1 MALIK
6 CPECGNEV
14 SSVAVSCPKCGYP
27 INSNTA
33 SSFASMTSD
42 VPSASNAMAA
52 NEAFP
57 QLPTLMD
64 VGKQLSLF
72 SVPEITD
79 AYFVSEINA
88 TNYIPEGKVNIAAR
102 TNGISIHSGF
112 NIFPISYEQ
121 IIELKSVSHQQ
132 LSSEGKSILGRA
144 AAGWLLLG
152 PAGAIVGGLTGLGS
166 KTIGNYLFTITFWDV
181 YTHKVQIIFI
191 CTKKSSSDF
200 IKHVE
205 DEKKKQNTP
214 DGYLYVCNIL
224 DDKGQISDDKVI
236 KALKKVG
243 KEGGVLQAIQRIDNC
258 DKSAASEKID
268 QICSRKNVDITPYNS
283 SGCMVTLLLMMTGL
297 LSLVSCIFVFYR

>member
-6 CPECGNEV
+6 CPECGNEI
-14 SSVAVSCPKCGYP
+14 SSIAVSCPKCGYP
-27 INSNTA
+27 INGNAANGSA
-33 SSFASMTSD
+33 SKTSA

-52 NEAFP
+52 NEPFP
-57 QLPTLMD
+57 KLPTLMD

-88 TNYIPEGKVNIAAR
+88 TNYIPEGKVNVAAR
-102 TNGISIHSGF
+102 TNGISIHFGF
-112 NIFPISYEQ
+112 NNFPISYDQ

-144 AAGWLLLG
+144 AVGWLLLG
-152 PAGAIVGGLTGLGS
+152 PAGAIVGGLAGLGS

-181 YTHKVQIIFI
+181 YTHKAQTIFI

-205 DEKKKQNTP
+205 AEKKKQNTP
-214 DGYLYVCNIL
+214 DGYLFVCNIL
-224 DDKGQISDDKVI
+224 DNKGQISDDKVI
-236 KALKKVG
+236 EALKKVG
-243 KEGGVLQAIQRIDNC
+243 KEGGLSQAIQRIDNC
-258 DKSAASEKID
+258 DKSVASEKID
-268 QICSRKNVDITPYNS
+268 QICSRNNVDITPYKS
-283 SGCMVTLLLMMTGL
+283 SGCMVTLLLMMTGILSL
-297 LSLVSCIFVFYR
+297 LSIILIVL

>member
-6 CPECGNEV
+6 CPECGNDV
-14 SSVAVSCPKCGYP
+14 SSVAISCPKCGYP
-27 INSNTA
+27 ITSSNSTPNVSA
-33 SSFASMTSD
+33 N
-42 VPSASNAMAA
+42 PSVSNAKDDD
-52 NEAFP
+52 ESFP

-79 AYFVSEINA
+79 AYFMSELNA

-102 TNGISIHSGF
+102 TNGISIHSGLK
-112 NIFPISYEQ
+112 NFPISFEQ
-121 IIELKSVSHQQ
+121 IIELKSISHQQ

-181 YTHKVQIIFI
+181 YTHKQQTIFI

-205 DEKKKQNTP
+205 AERKKNNTP
-214 DGYLYVCNIL
+214 DGYLFVCNIL
-224 DDKGQISDDKVI
+224 DNNGQLSDDKVI
-236 KALKKVG
+236 EALKKVG
-243 KEGGVLQAIQRIDNC
+243 IEGGLSQAIQRIENC
-258 DKSAASEKID
+258 DSTVASEKID
-268 QICSRKNVDITPYNS
+268 QICSRKNVDTTPYKS
-283 SGCMVTLLLMMTGL
+283 SGCMITLLFMMTGL
-297 LSLVSCIFVFYR
+297 LSLASLVYIII